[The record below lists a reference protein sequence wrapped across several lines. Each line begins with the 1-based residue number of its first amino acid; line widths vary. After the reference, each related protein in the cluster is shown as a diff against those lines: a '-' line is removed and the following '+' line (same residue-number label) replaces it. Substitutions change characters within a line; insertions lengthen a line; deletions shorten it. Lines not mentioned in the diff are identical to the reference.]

1 VLLLLDAVT
10 GGEAA
15 RLYQRL
21 GWVHVGDIPRYALL
35 PRGGFCSTTLYY
47 RDLGGDRRPRSP
59 RSLRDTARP

>member
-1 VLLLLDAVT
+1 LARVDAVLLVLDAVT

-47 RDLGGDRRPRSP
+47 RDLGG
-59 RSLRDTARP
+59 